1 MSAPTATWVAVI
13 KTGVFPI
20 LRSVGCNRR
29 RARSGWR
36 SIPCNVGAKNYLGD
50 WTDSYGK
57 FLGGLYAKKNPRY
70 YRPIGA
76 AKFGDEI
83 IDASV
88 QQRRKEERAY
98 EPQNNGLPK
107 LS

>member
-1 MSAPTATWVAVI
+1 MP
-13 KTGVFPI
+13 
-20 LRSVGCNRR
+20 
-29 RARSGWR
+29 
-36 SIPCNVGAKNYLGD
+36 
-50 WTDSYGK
+50 
-57 FLGGLYAKKNPRY
+57 KKNPRY

-76 AKFGDEI
+76 TKFGNEI
-83 IDASV
+83 IDGSV